1 MKTKKKVLFFIP
13 KGIGGA
19 QKITILISSFLPK
32 DLYDIRYI
40 IVGKKKEQDMTYLIS
55 NKSNI
60 DYINIINAWDF
71 LTIKIINK
79 LKKYKPDIVFSSL
92 MYLNARVIAAAKI
105 VGNIKII
112 IRNDN
117 MLKIMRYDNLLLLK
131 LLYKKAD
138 IIIAQQEEMKHDLI
152 HGLNLDKSK
161 VIVRYNP
168 ADKNNIIENASLP
181 SPYEDS
187 QTIKY
192 IWTGNLTPSGSK
204 GQDILI
210 KAFAILKKEIPNS
223 HLYLLGSYDEKSA
236 FFIKIKDFVI
246 KHNLTDSIHF
256 VGFQQNPYPWIKN
269 ADCFVLP
276 SRVEGLPNAL
286 IDAMILGKPVVAT
299 TCIPIISRMVR
310 NGYNGYLVPVEDYE
324 LMANAMKKA
333 LHLKYF
339 QMIYHPSTSE
349 NFIELF

>member
-131 LLYKKAD
+131 LLY
-138 IIIAQQEEMKHDLI
+138 
-152 HGLNLDKSK
+152 LNS
-161 VIVRYNP
+161 
-168 ADKNNIIENASLP
+168 A
-181 SPYEDS
+181 
-187 QTIKY
+187 T
-192 IWTGNLTPSGSK
+192 
-204 GQDILI
+204 
-210 KAFAILKKEIPNS
+210 
-223 HLYLLGSYDEKSA
+223 LL
-236 FFIKIKDFVI
+236 
-246 KHNLTDSIHF
+246 
-256 VGFQQNPYPWIKN
+256 
-269 ADCFVLP
+269 
-276 SRVEGLPNAL
+276 
-286 IDAMILGKPVVAT
+286 
-299 TCIPIISRMVR
+299 
-310 NGYNGYLVPVEDYE
+310 
-324 LMANAMKKA
+324 
-333 LHLKYF
+333 
-339 QMIYHPSTSE
+339 
-349 NFIELF
+349 